1 MVKLKTTIDELNIDN
16 IDLQNIE
23 ELSLLDENTNTYIL
37 QLQACVYS
45 LLDGHDSCE
54 TVNMTIDSVLKL
66 CNKKA
71 AKLPSVST
79 VNTCNWSME
88 RTLLRENI
96 FLKPVN
102 LRIPHCIQM
111 RP

>member
-37 QLQACVYS
+37 QLHACVYS

-54 TVNMTIDSVLKL
+54 TVKMTIDSVLNYVTRKL
-66 CNKKA
+66 LNYH
-71 AKLPSVST
+71 L
-79 VNTCNWSME
+79 
-88 RTLLRENI
+88 
-96 FLKPVN
+96 
-102 LRIPHCIQM
+102 
-111 RP
+111 